1 MKNEDI
7 NLRDKSI
14 LNQYK
19 DYIAKFEEF
28 GAELNYKYDNWI
40 IKTNDIESSEIKIYK
55 HKKIKNDF
63 DRIINYLELARLIQS
78 EFIDYNFDLNSYN
91 ENLVLSTNLF
101 QNGDG
106 YNFLIQIK
114 QKNNEISGFIVKE
127 AIDCTGKHAEKINNK
142 IYLNIESEGFEGV
155 KVSWQY
161 KFTTN
166 KELLKNEIKTA
177 LETLD
182 LYIIN

>member
-63 DRIINYLELARLIQS
+63 NRIINYLELARLIQS
-78 EFIDYNFDLNSYN
+78 EFTDYNFDLYSFDQ
-91 ENLVLSTNLF
+91 NLILSTNLF
-101 QNGDG
+101 QNGEG
-106 YNFLIQIK
+106 YEFTIQIR
-114 QKNNEISGFIVKE
+114 QKNDKISGFIVKE
-127 AIDCTGKHAEKINNK
+127 AIDCVDEHIEKINNK
-142 IYLNIESEGFEGV
+142 IYLNIESAGFEGF

-161 KFTTN
+161 KFTTTN
-166 KELLKNEIKTA
+166 KKLLNEIKTA
-177 LETLD
+177 LEALD
-182 LYIIN
+182 LYIIE

>member
-1 MKNEDI
+1 MKNENI

-101 QNGDG
+101 QNGEG
-106 YNFLIQIK
+106 YEFTIQIK
-114 QKNNEISGFIVKE
+114 QKNDKISGFIVKE
-127 AIDCTGKHAEKINNK
+127 AIDCIGGHNEKINNK
-142 IYLNIESEGFEGV
+142 IYLNIESAGFEGF
-155 KVSWQY
+155 KLSWEY
-161 KFTTN
+161 KFNTN

-182 LYIIN
+182 LYIIK

>member
-101 QNGDG
+101 QNGEG
-106 YNFLIQIK
+106 YEFTIQIK
-114 QKNNEISGFIVKE
+114 QKNDKISGFIVKE
-127 AIDCTGKHAEKINNK
+127 AIDCIGGHNEKINNK
-142 IYLNIESEGFEGV
+142 IYLNIESAGFEGL
-155 KVSWQY
+155 KVYWQY

-182 LYIIN
+182 LYIIK

>member
-1 MKNEDI
+1 MKNENI

-101 QNGDG
+101 QNGEG
-106 YNFLIQIK
+106 YEFTIQIR
-114 QKNNEISGFIVKE
+114 QKNDKISGFIVKE
-127 AIDCTGKHAEKINNK
+127 AIDCIGEHNEKINNK
-142 IYLNIESEGFEGV
+142 IHLNIESAGFEGF
-155 KVSWQY
+155 KVYWQY
-161 KFTTN
+161 NFTTTN
-166 KELLKNEIKTA
+166 KKLLNEIKTA
-177 LETLD
+177 LEALD

>member
-101 QNGDG
+101 QNGEG
-106 YNFLIQIK
+106 YEFTIQIR
-114 QKNNEISGFIVKE
+114 QKNDKISGFIVKE
-127 AIDCTGKHAEKINNK
+127 SIDCAGEHAEKINNK
-142 IYLNIESEGFEGV
+142 ISLNIESAGYEGF
-155 KVSWQY
+155 KLSWKY

-177 LETLD
+177 LETLN

>member
-101 QNGDG
+101 QNGEG
-106 YNFLIQIK
+106 YEFTIQIK
-114 QKNNEISGFIVKE
+114 QKNDKISGFIVKE
-127 AIDCTGKHAEKINNK
+127 AIDCIDGHNEKINNK
-142 IYLNIESEGFEGV
+142 IYLNIESYGYEGF
-155 KVSWQY
+155 KLSWEY

-166 KELLKNEIKTA
+166 KELLENEIKTA

>member
-19 DYIAKFEEF
+19 DYIAKFEEL

-40 IKTNDIESSEIKIYK
+40 IKIEDIESSDIKIYRN
-55 HKKIKNDF
+55 KKIKNDF

-78 EFIDYNFDLNSYN
+78 EFIDYGFNLYSAN
-91 ENLVLSTNLF
+91 ENLILSTNLF
-101 QNGDG
+101 QNGEE
-106 YNFLIQIK
+106 YEFTIQIK
-114 QKNNEISGFIVKE
+114 QKNNKISGFIVKE
-127 AIDCTGKHAEKINNK
+127 AIDCTGEHAEKINNK
-142 IYLNIESEGFEGV
+142 IYLNIESAGFEGF

-182 LYIIN
+182 LYIIK

>member
-101 QNGDG
+101 QNGEG
-106 YNFLIQIK
+106 YEFTIQIK
-114 QKNNEISGFIVKE
+114 QKNDKISGFIIKE
-127 AIDCTGKHAEKINNK
+127 ALDSIGEHSEKINNK
-142 IYLNIESEGFEGV
+142 IYLNIESAGYEGF
-155 KVSWQY
+155 KLSWKY

-177 LETLD
+177 LEILD
-182 LYIIN
+182 LYIIK

>member
-101 QNGDG
+101 QNREG
-106 YNFLIQIK
+106 YEFTIQIR
-114 QKNNEISGFIVKE
+114 QKNDKISGFIVKE
-127 AIDCTGKHAEKINNK
+127 AIDCTGEHAEKINNK
-142 IYLNIESEGFEGV
+142 IYLNIESAGFEGF
-155 KVSWQY
+155 KVSWKY

-166 KELLKNEIKTA
+166 KELLKNEIKIA

>member
-101 QNGDG
+101 QNGER
-106 YNFLIQIK
+106 YEFIIQIR
-114 QKNNEISGFIVKE
+114 QKNDKISGFIVKE
-127 AIDCTGKHAEKINNK
+127 AIDCIGEHNEKINNK
-142 IYLNIESEGFEGV
+142 IYLNIESAGFEGL
-155 KVSWQY
+155 KVYWQY
-161 KFTTN
+161 NFTTTN
-166 KELLKNEIKTA
+166 KKLLNEIKTA
-177 LETLD
+177 LEALD

>member
-101 QNGDG
+101 QNGEG
-106 YNFLIQIK
+106 YEFTIQIR
-114 QKNNEISGFIVKE
+114 QKNDKISGFIVKE
-127 AIDCTGKHAEKINNK
+127 AIDCIGEHNEKINNK
-142 IYLNIESEGFEGV
+142 IYLNIESAGFEGF

-182 LYIIN
+182 LYIIK

>member
-28 GAELNYKYDNWI
+28 GAELNYKYDNWV
-40 IKTNDIESSEIKIYK
+40 IKFEDTTLSDIKIYRN
-55 HKKIKNDF
+55 KKIKDDF
-63 DRIINYLELARLIQS
+63 DRIINHLELARLIQS
-78 EFIDYNFDLNSYN
+78 EFDDYDFDLYSCDQ
-91 ENLVLSTNLF
+91 NLILSTNLF
-101 QNGDG
+101 QNGEG

-114 QKNNEISGFIVKE
+114 QKNNKISGFIVKE
-127 AIDCTGKHAEKINNK
+127 AIDCTGEHAEKINNK
-142 IYLNIESEGFEGV
+142 IYLNIESAGFEGF
-155 KVSWQY
+155 KVSWKY

-166 KELLKNEIKTA
+166 KELLTNEIKTA

>member
-40 IKTNDIESSEIKIYK
+40 IKTNDIESPEIKIYRN
-55 HKKIKNDF
+55 KKIKDDF
-63 DRIINYLELARLIQS
+63 DRIINYLGLARLIQS
-78 EFIDYNFDLNSYN
+78 EFTDYNFDLYSCDQ
-91 ENLVLSTNLF
+91 NLILSTNLF

-114 QKNNEISGFIVKE
+114 QKNDKISGFIIKE
-127 AIDCTGKHAEKINNK
+127 ALDSIGEHSEKINNK
-142 IYLNIESEGFEGV
+142 IYLNIESAGYEGF
-155 KVSWQY
+155 KLSWKY

-177 LETLD
+177 LEILD
-182 LYIIN
+182 LYIIK

>member
-63 DRIINYLELARLIQS
+63 DRIINYLKLARLIQS

-101 QNGDG
+101 QNGEG
-106 YNFLIQIK
+106 YEFTIQIR
-114 QKNNEISGFIVKE
+114 QKNDKISGFIVKE
-127 AIDCTGKHAEKINNK
+127 AIDCVDEHIEKINNK
-142 IYLNIESEGFEGV
+142 IYLNIESAGFEGF

-161 KFTTN
+161 KFTTTN
-166 KELLKNEIKTA
+166 KKLLNEIKTA
-177 LETLD
+177 LEALD
-182 LYIIN
+182 LYIIE

>member
-28 GAELNYKYDNWI
+28 GAELNYKYYNWI

-91 ENLVLSTNLF
+91 
-101 QNGDG
+101 G
-106 YNFLIQIK
+106 LI
-114 QKNNEISGFIVKE
+114 
-127 AIDCTGKHAEKINNK
+127 
-142 IYLNIESEGFEGV
+142 
-155 KVSWQY
+155 
-161 KFTTN
+161 
-166 KELLKNEIKTA
+166 
-177 LETLD
+177 
-182 LYIIN
+182 

>member
-101 QNGDG
+101 QNGEG
-106 YNFLIQIK
+106 YEFTIQIR
-114 QKNNEISGFIVKE
+114 QKNDKISGFIVKE
-127 AIDCTGKHAEKINNK
+127 AIDCIGEHNEKINNK
-142 IYLNIESEGFEGV
+142 IYLNIESAGFEGF
-155 KVSWQY
+155 KVYWQY
-161 KFTTN
+161 NFTTTN
-166 KELLKNEIKTA
+166 KKLLNEIKTA
-177 LETLD
+177 LEALD

>member
-19 DYIAKFEEF
+19 DYIAKFEDVE
-28 GAELNYKYDNWI
+28 AELDYQQDNWV
-40 IKTNDIESSEIKIYK
+40 IKFEDTTLSDIKIYRN
-55 HKKIKNDF
+55 KKIKDDF
-63 DRIINYLELARLIQS
+63 DRIINHLELARLIQS
-78 EFIDYNFDLNSYN
+78 EFDDYDFDLYSCDQ
-91 ENLVLSTNLF
+91 NLILSTNLF
-101 QNGDG
+101 QNGEG

-114 QKNNEISGFIVKE
+114 QKNNKISGFIVKE
-127 AIDCTGKHAEKINNK
+127 AIDCAGEHTEKINNK
-142 IYLNIESEGFEGV
+142 ISLNIESAGFEGF

-166 KELLKNEIKTA
+166 KELLTNEIKTA